1 MPAKERGQEPKA
13 GILTSE
19 FFVTAAVVCIAAA
32 LAILNIITPEQ
43 WEEVT
48 KWSAGGYVLS
58 RGIAKFNS

>member
-1 MPAKERGQEPKA
+1 MPSRERGQEPKA

-19 FFVTAAVVCIAAA
+19 FFVAVGIIVIAAV
-32 LAILNIITPEQ
+32 LAVTDVISPEQ

-48 KWSAGGYVLS
+48 KWSGGGYIVS